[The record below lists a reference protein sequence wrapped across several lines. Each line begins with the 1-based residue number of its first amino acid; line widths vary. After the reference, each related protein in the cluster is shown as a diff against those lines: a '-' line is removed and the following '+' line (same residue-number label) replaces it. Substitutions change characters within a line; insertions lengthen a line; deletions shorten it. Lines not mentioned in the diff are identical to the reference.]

1 MELDDEV
8 GREGVPESRDQ
19 EGPSRK
25 RPELGDAVLLVG
37 TRVREMPD
45 LRERREEI
53 RRTKGWGW
61 SGAEQGARSQ
71 EERSHLAL
79 LRVDRPEP
87 RNVGM
92 PAPRAQR
99 NRSCPGIVESVRAGA
114 GDHFSPHGPAHRF
127 TRGKVGVRF
136 ARPVRPVP
144 LGAHLAVEKRL
155 LVGKKKAS
163 TAAEA
168 PATAA

>member
-61 SGAEQGARSQ
+61 SGAEQVARSQ
-71 EERSHLAL
+71 EERTHLAL
-79 LRVDRPEP
+79 LRVDRREP
-87 RNVGM
+87 RNVWM
-92 PAPRAQR
+92 PAPPGQR
-99 NRSCPGIVESVRAGA
+99 KRFCPGVIEYVRPGA
-114 GDHFSPHGPAHRF
+114 GDHFNPPRPAHPLPPRQI
-127 TRGKVGVRF
+127 RVRF
-136 ARPVRPVP
+136 SPPTR
-144 LGAHLAVEKRL
+144 
-155 LVGKKKAS
+155 
-163 TAAEA
+163 
-168 PATAA
+168 

>member
-61 SGAEQGARSQ
+61 SGAEQVARSQ
-71 EERSHLAL
+71 EERTHMAL
-79 LRVDRPEP
+79 LRVDRREP
-87 RNVGM
+87 RKVGRAAP
-92 PAPRAQR
+92 PAPPE
-99 NRSCPGIVESVRAGA
+99 RSCPRVV
-114 GDHFSPHGPAHRF
+114 
-127 TRGKVGVRF
+127 
-136 ARPVRPVP
+136 
-144 LGAHLAVEKRL
+144 
-155 LVGKKKAS
+155 
-163 TAAEA
+163 
-168 PATAA
+168 

>member
-61 SGAEQGARSQ
+61 SGAEQVARSQ
-71 EERSHLAL
+71 EERTHLAL
-79 LRVDRPEP
+79 LRVDRREA
-87 RNVGM
+87 REG
-92 PAPRAQR
+92 
-99 NRSCPGIVESVRAGA
+99 GG
-114 GDHFSPHGPAHRF
+114 
-127 TRGKVGVRF
+127 
-136 ARPVRPVP
+136 ARPRGPRRPYRSEV
-144 LGAHLAVEKRL
+144 
-155 LVGKKKAS
+155 
-163 TAAEA
+163 
-168 PATAA
+168 